1 MNTNFEYAETLPRI
15 DIEPPTVMYI
25 RILSNC
31 NNIARN
37 YFLYIHSFI
46 YETKNNITFFTFKEE
61 GKISYIVITILQEIL

>member
-46 YETKNNITFFTFKEE
+46 YETKIILHFLHSRRKE
-61 GKISYIVITILQEIL
+61 K